1 MAKHGVSLRIDDEKI
16 KQLDRLAEVSKR
28 DRTFII
34 NEAIEAYLD
43 TNKWQIEHIKAS
55 LTQADRGEFARS
67 AICWY
72 QGRPQWPH

>member
-43 TNKWQIEHIKAS
+43 TNKWQIERIHR
-55 LTQADRGEFARS
+55 DRLG
-67 AICWY
+67 
-72 QGRPQWPH
+72 